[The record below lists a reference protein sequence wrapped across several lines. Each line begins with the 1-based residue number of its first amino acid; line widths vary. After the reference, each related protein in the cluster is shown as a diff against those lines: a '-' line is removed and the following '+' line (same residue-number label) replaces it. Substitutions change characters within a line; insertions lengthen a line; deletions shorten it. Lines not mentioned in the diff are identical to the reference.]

1 MEVVA
6 LCEACVRRDTPGRWW
21 VRAREGGERAGGAH
35 LSAHF
40 AKLGSRRSKGLAL
53 ADNRSLE
60 HDNLRGPL
68 VQLGMRL
75 SNLSLSERGV
85 PDAGKALRA
94 PGNGITA
101 APASWGLGPTL
112 EVVVHG
118 DFGQKT
124 AVSNQKTERGQ
135 LRSEEIR
142 MISTASFFFGRT
154 RMALTEGEGVS
165 CAAVLLVRLAPPLP
179 ALHPGKRGG

>member
-1 MEVVA
+1 MRGVCAAQHTWA
-6 LCEACVRRDTPGRWW
+6 LVGAC
-21 VRAREGGERAGGAH
+21 EGGERAGGAH

-75 SNLSLSERGV
+75 SNLSLSERDV

-94 PGNGITA
+94 PGFGFTA
-101 APASWGLGPTL
+101 AVASRGLGPRRL
-112 EVVVHG
+112 GLVHG
-118 DFGQKT
+118 QKKST
-124 AVSNQKTERGQ
+124 VSSRG
-135 LRSEEIR
+135 RSR
-142 MISTASFFFGRT
+142 SVLGAYCLLLPLFFSDRHAWV
-154 RMALTEGEGVS
+154 ALKEGG
-165 CAAVLLVRLAPPLP
+165 CHARPFFW
-179 ALHPGKRGG
+179 

>member
-1 MEVVA
+1 MCA
-6 LCEACVRRDTPGRWW
+6 RRVCGAAHLGLW

-75 SNLSLSERGV
+75 SNLSLSERDV

-94 PGNGITA
+94 PGHGDTA
-101 APASWGLGPTL
+101 APASWGLGPRRL
-112 EVVVHG
+112 GLGH
-118 DFGQKT
+118 GQKK
-124 AVSNQKTERGQ
+124 SNR
-135 LRSEEIR
+135 
-142 MISTASFFFGRT
+142 
-154 RMALTEGEGVS
+154 
-165 CAAVLLVRLAPPLP
+165 
-179 ALHPGKRGG
+179 